1 MSNFEERREA
11 RIDRLRDRAAKHRE
25 EETRRDKEDRRYSD
39 LTNGQPILIGHHSE
53 KKHRGLLKRMH
64 GNYAKA
70 REHGAAA
77 EELERRAKSAEN
89 NRAIF
94 SDDPTAIDQLE
105 EKIEKI
111 EEQSEYYKK
120 INKIV
125 RSKPK
130 NTITAEK
137 RQALSKYGISEK
149 NINELFTPDY
159 GPPGISPYIFTNLSS
174 ERRRLEQR
182 RDELKSREGLESK
195 TEQIGAVELEVDL
208 EDNRVRLHFPGKPD
222 EEFRRVIKS
231 FGFRWSPRNQAWQRQ
246 YNPSAKNK
254 AIQIAQDFNR
264 RAEQ

>member
-1 MSNFEERREA
+1 M
-11 RIDRLRDRAAKHRE
+11 
-25 EETRRDKEDRRYSD
+25 
-39 LTNGQPILIGHHSE
+39 
-53 KKHRGLLKRMH
+53 
-64 GNYAKA
+64 
-70 REHGAAA
+70 
-77 EELERRAKSAEN
+77 
-89 NRAIF
+89 
-94 SDDPTAIDQLE
+94 
-105 EKIEKI
+105 
-111 EEQSEYYKK
+111 
-120 INKIV
+120 

-182 RDELKSREGLESK
+182 RDELKSREGLESS